1 MTFIKNLSDKQI
13 LLIQTAGFVAAL
25 AVLPFLH
32 GVSQVLFSIA
42 FAVHFVGD
50 MLRLHKDGVI

>member
-1 MTFIKNLSDKQI
+1 MTDKQI

-25 AVLPFLH
+25 VVLPFLH